1 MFEIRS
7 FVQRGDSANGIIHK
21 DKTIFGGLY
30 KDEKKLHINL
40 SGKLSLHE
48 TIELLKVIN
57 GLKEDFYLLEIE
69 INIYIK
75 K

>member
-1 MFEIRS
+1 
-7 FVQRGDSANGIIHK
+7 
-21 DKTIFGGLY
+21 
-30 KDEKKLHINL
+30 LHINL
-40 SGKLSLHE
+40 SGKLPLHE